1 MSDRYSPYPP
11 DEPVIGATYPTAPPL
26 PPYPAD
32 GGYVSAPSY
41 VDDTEE
47 DGDWDEGEDDGY
59 QDEYEDNY
67 SESYYEDTPARQPM
81 FYLFIALAALVGG
94 IVIFLLFSFVNGGG
108 GNEPK
113 TAGAVKFNVAIQ
125 SPIKDKRIEI
135 GKPEDVIVEASS
147 TEPIVR
153 FELFIQDKLADTVE
167 VKDTSADNKYRA
179 NLKATFE
186 RKGEFNLYVKVT
198 SASGATQQSDKLR
211 VIAIEPVGDR
221 PATINGKVVA
231 TVNLRTGPG
240 ENFEQVGTLTEG
252 KIVKIIGRTAN
263 NEWLLVDM
271 DGGRWVKASAI
282 DPQDSLA
289 LVPIRQVTPT
299 AVPATN
305 TPQPSPSAS
314 PSPVPSPTANAS
326 APDFAPTGAVAIDGG
341 TRLRVTVGNRG
352 AANYAGAV
360 VVSVSGVGPGTLT
373 QAFNMNL
380 PAGGSAV
387 ADFEL
392 NPPLSSGRTA
402 VVKVDPENALKET
415 NEDNNSASF
424 SIAAPAVEQ
433 PQIAI
438 QSPSVTGSAV
448 GVVIVNN
455 GGTIENAD
463 VTVRVRLNDAQTS
476 QTQKLTLAK
485 GQTAT
490 FSVTRP
496 QGTGQATIEV
506 VVGGVVLATTTVQLT
521 A

>member
-11 DEPVIGATYPTAPPL
+11 DEPVIGATYPPAPPL
-26 PPYPAD
+26 PRYPAEPGYIGAATY
-32 GGYVSAPSY
+32 GGDP
-41 VDDTEE
+41 
-47 DGDWDEGEDDGY
+47 EGEWDDPEYDEDYGDEYDDGY
-59 QDEYEDNY
+59 GQP
-67 SESYYEDTPARQPM
+67 YYQGTPARQPM
-81 FYLFIALAALVGG
+81 FYVFIGLAALVGG
-94 IVIFLLFSFVNGGG
+94 LVIFLLFSLVNSQGGDD
-108 GNEPK
+108 
-113 TAGAVKFNVAIQ
+113 TAPRGGAVKFNVAIQ

-135 GKPEDVIVEASS
+135 GKPEDVIVEAAS

-153 FELFIQDKLADTVE
+153 FDLYIQDKLADTVDVRE
-167 VKDTSADNKYRA
+167 PSPDNKYRA
-179 NLKATFE
+179 NLKASFD
-186 RKGEFNLYVKVT
+186 RKGEYNLYVKVT

-252 KIVKIIGRTAN
+252 KIVKIIGRTTN
-263 NEWLLVDM
+263 NEWLLVEI

-299 AVPATN
+299 PQPATN

-314 PSPVPSPTANAS
+314 PSPTASPTQNAV
-326 APDFAPTGAVAIDGG
+326 APDFAPNGAVAIDGG
-341 TRLRVTVGNRG
+341 TRLRVTVINRG
-352 AANYAGAV
+352 ANSYSGAV
-360 VVSVSGVGPGTLT
+360 VIAVSGVAPGTLT
-373 QAFNMNL
+373 QAFNMSL
-380 PAGGSAV
+380 AAGGSAA

-392 NPPLSSGRTA
+392 NPPVTTARTA
-402 VVKVDPENALKET
+402 VVKVDPENAVKET

-424 SIAAPAVEQ
+424 TIAAPTVEQ

-438 QSPSVTGSAV
+438 QSPSVTGTAI
-448 GVVIVNN
+448 GVTIANN
-455 GGTIENAD
+455 GGTLTD
-463 VTVRVRLNDAQTS
+463 TSVTVRVKLAGAETAQT
-476 QTQKLTLAK
+476 QTLTLAK

-496 QGTGQATIEV
+496 QGNGTATIEV
-506 VVGGVVLATTTVQLT
+506 VVGGQVLASATVQL
-521 A
+521 AP